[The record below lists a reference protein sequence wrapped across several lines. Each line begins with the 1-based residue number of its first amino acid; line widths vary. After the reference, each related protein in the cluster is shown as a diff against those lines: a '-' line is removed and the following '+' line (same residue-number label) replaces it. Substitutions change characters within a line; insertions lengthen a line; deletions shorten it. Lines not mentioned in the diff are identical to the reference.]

1 MFMKKIIIS
10 IISLVTIMSLLCV
23 GCVSRKSLSSAN
35 DETSDVVENITTIDN
50 TENNPTIIEINLA
63 DETVSYI
70 TEFEDGGRDYV
81 YIIDDIE
88 HHCLV
93 PPEGFSPLTA
103 TDEELARYCFPPR
116 PTDEAQLKQW
126 ENQMKYYK
134 STPAPSVDDTVEIR
148 YPDKD

>member
-1 MFMKKIIIS
+1 MKKITLS
-10 IISLVTIMSLLCV
+10 VISLMTILSALCV
-23 GCVSRKSLSSAN
+23 GCVSRKSPSSA
-35 DETSDVVENITTIDN
+35 EGESVSTTENTTTIDN

-70 TEFEDGGRDYV
+70 TEYEDGGRDYV

-103 TDEELARYCFPPR
+103 TD
-116 PTDEAQLKQW
+116 D
-126 ENQMKYYK
+126 
-134 STPAPSVDDTVEIR
+134 
-148 YPDKD
+148 

>member
-1 MFMKKIIIS
+1 MKKITLS
-10 IISLVTIMSLLCV
+10 IISLMTILSALCA
-23 GCVSRKSLSSAN
+23 GCVSRKSPSSA
-35 DETSDVVENITTIDN
+35 EGESVSTTENITTIDN

-70 TEFEDGGRDYV
+70 TEYEDGGRDYV